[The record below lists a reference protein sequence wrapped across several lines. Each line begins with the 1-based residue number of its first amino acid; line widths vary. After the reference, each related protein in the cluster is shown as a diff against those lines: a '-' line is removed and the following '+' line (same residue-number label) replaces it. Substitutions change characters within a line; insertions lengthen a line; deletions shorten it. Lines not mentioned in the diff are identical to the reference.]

1 MSHGL
6 EFIFAPLQSLLFG
19 NAGWSAHF
27 DQEFFWV
34 LAVLNHGFDFGLS
47 L

>member
-6 EFIFAPLQSLLFG
+6 EFIFASLQSLLFG
-19 NAGWSAHF
+19 NTGWSAHF
-27 DQEFFWV
+27 DQELFWI
-34 LAVLNHGFDFGLS
+34 LAVLNHGLDFGLS